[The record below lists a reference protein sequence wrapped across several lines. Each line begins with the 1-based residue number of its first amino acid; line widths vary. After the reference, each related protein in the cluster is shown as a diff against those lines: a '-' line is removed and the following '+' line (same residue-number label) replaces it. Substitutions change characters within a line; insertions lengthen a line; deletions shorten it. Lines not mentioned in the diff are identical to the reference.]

1 MNWKAMNGKEE
12 AAAVLSQI
20 LQDVL
25 AGEYIPI
32 PKGLLI
38 EEEDKPYLR
47 NITVLSLRL
56 AIDELIKDLNL
67 EDTLKSSLMRFPLD
81 LE

>member
-1 MNWKAMNGKEE
+1 MEGKEG

-25 AGEYIPI
+25 SGEYIPI
-32 PKGLLI
+32 PKSLSI
-38 EEEDKPYLR
+38 EEEDRPYFR
-47 NITVLSLRL
+47 DMTVLSLRL

-67 EDTLKSSLMRFPLD
+67 EECLKSSLMRFPRD
-81 LE
+81 SE